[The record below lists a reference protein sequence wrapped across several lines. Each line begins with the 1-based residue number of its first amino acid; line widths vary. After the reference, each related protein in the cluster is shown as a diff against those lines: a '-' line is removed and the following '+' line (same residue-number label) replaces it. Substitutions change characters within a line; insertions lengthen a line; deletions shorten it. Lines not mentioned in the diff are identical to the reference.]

1 MRQSNDL
8 GGMGCLTSCSGLY
21 ADVVFKKLEAFEDQN
36 KLDEISDQYFQYKT
50 SFARNL
56 KFDPSSANLSRY
68 FAILEMLQILL
79 SSAAIVKHRPLQVV
93 HVFFASATYD
103 EVPPSKRNDVL
114 AFPFSRPDKSFCAA
128 SGGFETKL

>member
-21 ADVVFKKLEAFEDQN
+21 ADVVFKKLEAFEDHN

-68 FAILEMLQILL
+68 FAILEMLQILYPQL
-79 SSAAIVKHRPLQVV
+79 PL
-93 HVFFASATYD
+93 
-103 EVPPSKRNDVL
+103 
-114 AFPFSRPDKSFCAA
+114 
-128 SGGFETKL
+128 

>member
-1 MRQSNDL
+1 MRQSNDI
-8 GGMGCLTSCSGLY
+8 GGMGCLTSCNGLY
-21 ADVVFKKLEAFEDQN
+21 ADVVFKKLEAFEDQK

-103 EVPPSKRNDVL
+103 EVPPSKRNYVQL
-114 AFPFSRPDKSFCAA
+114 VFPFCGPNTFLLSQRR
-128 SGGFETKL
+128 L